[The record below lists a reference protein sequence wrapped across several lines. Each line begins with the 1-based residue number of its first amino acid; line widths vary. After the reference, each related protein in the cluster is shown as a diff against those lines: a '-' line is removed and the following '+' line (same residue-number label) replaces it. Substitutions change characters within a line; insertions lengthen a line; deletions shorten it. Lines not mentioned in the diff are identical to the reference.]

1 MTANDKRL
9 IEFAETLDY
18 TEYGKIDELIML
30 SDTREAK
37 ERLREIEIRLYHQE
51 EASIGNI

>member
-1 MTANDKRL
+1 MTANDKCL

-51 EASIGNI
+51 EASVGNI

>member
-37 ERLREIEIRLYHQE
+37 ERLREIEIKLYHQE